1 MSSLNYVSIKWLLP
15 LWKIC
20 NSDSG
25 KTLKD
30 ITINYSNRTR
40 LTKDI
45 CLPIYS
51 HDPFKHLENTTIY
64 VLLILTW
71 KAYLMTHERFTR
83 GMQKKYKSSHNLD
96 KSTTVQILLKILLQ
110 IPDNPNRLKDANPIW
125 IWIKLSTGESS
136 KLYVKEIQRSCIC

>member
-1 MSSLNYVSIKWLLP
+1 
-15 LWKIC
+15 
-20 NSDSG
+20 
-25 KTLKD
+25 
-30 ITINYSNRTR
+30 
-40 LTKDI
+40 
-45 CLPIYS
+45 
-51 HDPFKHLENTTIY
+51 
-64 VLLILTW
+64 
-71 KAYLMTHERFTR
+71 MTHERFTR